1 MDETKMIDYAESIEK
16 IAKLRREAHDALLK
30 RDWATAC
37 DLADEIVIAARA
49 VKIFS
54 MAQLNDELKHV
65 LDLK

>member
-1 MDETKMIDYAESIEK
+1 MIDYAESIEK

-37 DLADEIVIAARA
+37 DCADEIVVCARA

-54 MAQLNDELKHV
+54 MAQLNDTLQYH